1 MSAKGQIVYVEH
13 ESDVLRRNPLGDP
26 HVRRF
31 PVYLPPGYDDEP
43 ERRYPVI
50 FGLAGFTGRGENAL
64 YKRFLFQT
72 LDEVLNELICEK
84 GVPPVVY
91 ALPDCVTAYGGS
103 QYVNSSAVGD
113 YEDYIVQELVPFI
126 DGRFRTTGQRA
137 CIGGSSGGIGSFWL
151 AARHPDVFQAFSDQ
165 SGDSAFD
172 YCYLGDVPKFVQAI
186 AKYDHDVERFVRAIP
201 EIQPKD
207 GEFDIMLNMVAMSA
221 CYAPNPGAPL
231 GFELPFD
238 PYSGELRP
246 EVWAKFQQ
254 FDPVNA
260 AERYAENLR
269 RLKFIWVDCGTKDQ
283 FHLFLG
289 SRQLHRK
296 LEALEIQHVYEEYDS
311 DHFLLRR
318 SQEKKAIEKIARA
331 LAEG

>member
-1 MSAKGQIVYVEH
+1 VKGKIVYLEH
-13 ESDVLRRNPLGDP
+13 ESEVLRGNPLGDP

-31 PVYLPPGYDDEP
+31 PVYLPPGYDDDP

-50 FGLAGFTGRGENAL
+50 FGLAGFTGRGENHL
-64 YKRFLFQT
+64 YKKFLFQA
-72 LDEVLNELICEK
+72 LDEVLDELIGER

-91 ALPDCVTAYGGS
+91 ALPDCITSYGGS

-126 DGRFRTTGQRA
+126 DDRFRGSGRRA

-151 AARHPDVFQAFSDQ
+151 AARHPDVYQAFSDQ

-172 YCYLGDVPKFVQAI
+172 YCYLADVPKFVQSI
-186 AKYDHDVERFVRAIP
+186 AKYDYDVEKFVRAIP

-207 GEFDIMLNMVAMSA
+207 SAFDTMLNMVAMSA
-221 CYAPNPGAPL
+221 CYAPNPEAPL
-231 GFELPFD
+231 GFDLPFD

-246 EVWAKFQQ
+246 EVWAKFRQ
-254 FDPVNA
+254 FDPVHA

-269 RLKFIWVDCGTKDQ
+269 RLRLLWVDCGTKDR
-283 FHLFLG
+283 FHLYLG

-296 LEALEIQHVYEEYDS
+296 LEALAIEHVYEEYDS
-311 DHFLLRR
+311 DHFLMRR
-318 SQEKKAIEKIARA
+318 AQEKKAIERIARV
-331 LAEG
+331 LAEE